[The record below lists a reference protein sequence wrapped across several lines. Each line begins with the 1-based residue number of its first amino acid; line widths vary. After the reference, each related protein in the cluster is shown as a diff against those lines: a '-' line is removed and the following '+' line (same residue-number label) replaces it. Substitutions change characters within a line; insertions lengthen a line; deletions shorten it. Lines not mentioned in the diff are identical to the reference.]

1 MNMTTEQA
9 DTMIELLKTIC
20 VIGESRND
28 CLRLINMTLNEL
40 RQTLEGVRLA
50 VQPVYTTEEAADLL
64 HTSPAKISE
73 LRRRGILYAKKSGK
87 GYIIS
92 QPDLIGSLNIRTI
105 DWVEEGER

>member
-9 DTMIELLKTIC
+9 DTLIDCLNAIC

-73 LRRRGILYAKKSGK
+73 LRQSRILFGKKSGK
-87 GYIIS
+87 GYIFS
-92 QPDLIGSLNIRTI
+92 RPDLIGSLNVRTI
-105 DWVEEGER
+105 EWVEEGER

>member
-9 DTMIELLKTIC
+9 DTLIDCLNAIC

-50 VQPVYTTEEAADLL
+50 TLPVYTTEEAADLL

-73 LRRRGILYAKKSGK
+73 LRQSRILFGKKSGK
-87 GYIIS
+87 GYIFS
-92 QPDLIGSLNIRTI
+92 RPDLIGSLNVRTI
-105 DWVEEGER
+105 EWVEEGEK